1 MAEEKKRRE
10 KLYDD
15 AFATM
20 VEEYPQILIPAINE
34 VFHTLYN
41 ENEKVTLYRNEHH
54 EKDGEI
60 ITDVY
65 VGIKDSFYHIECQS
79 NKDDTME
86 LRMLRYDFAIAWK
99 SAVWENGYCEV
110 HFPKSCVLYLRST
123 QNTPDELGIKLILP
137 DEQSIVYKVPIVKLK
152 EYGREEIFEKN
163 LMLFLPFYSMR
174 YEEAIKKNDMQEL
187 AQMLMEI
194 DEILTRLETCR
205 AQAKKKGVYY
215 TVDELFRK
223 INRRISERNLE
234 CQERMDEVMGGHV
247 LELESLKIIHQE
259 RDEGRADGDARRLL
273 SSVNGVMGKF
283 GISLEEACDAIGV
296 TLEQYQ
302 AAKELVG
309 EQK

>member
-1 MAEEKKRRE
+1 MSEEKRKRD

-20 VEEYPQILIPAINE
+20 IEEYPQILIPAINE
-34 VFHTLYN
+34 VFHTLYR
-41 ENEKVTLYRNEHH
+41 EDEKVILYRNEHH

-79 NKDDTME
+79 NEDDTME

-99 SAVWENGYCEV
+99 NAVWESGYCEV
-110 HFPKSCVLYLRST
+110 LFPKSCVLYLRST
-123 QNTPDELGIKLILP
+123 KNTTDELKVKLILQ
-137 DEQSIVYKVPIVKLK
+137 DEQTVFYKVPVVKLK
-152 EYGREEIFEKN
+152 DYGKEEIFKKN

-174 YEEAIKKNDMQEL
+174 YEEAIRKNNVQEL
-187 AQMLMEI
+187 EQMLAEM
-194 DEILTRLETCR
+194 DEILTDLEKCR
-205 AQAKKKGVYY
+205 ARAEKKGVYF

-247 LELESLKIIHQE
+247 LELESIKILHQE
-259 RDEGRADGDARRLL
+259 RDEGQKEGDARRLL
-273 SSVNGVMGKF
+273 SSINGVMEKF
-283 GISLEEACDAIGV
+283 EISLEEACDAIGV

-302 AAKELVG
+302 SAKKLVEG
-309 EQK
+309 QE